1 VLKNVKPR
9 EVFFFTLGT
18 VVFVK
23 LLFLTPGDPSY
34 IWIGV
39 MFVFYGLIPAARAD
53 DARTMKQRIAQASHD
68 LIDAALPSDKSSG
81 IDEGKP
87 ATEES
92 SG

>member
-1 VLKNVKPR
+1 
-9 EVFFFTLGT
+9 
-18 VVFVK
+18 
-23 LLFLTPGDPSY
+23 
-34 IWIGV
+34 

-81 IDEGKP
+81 TDEGKP